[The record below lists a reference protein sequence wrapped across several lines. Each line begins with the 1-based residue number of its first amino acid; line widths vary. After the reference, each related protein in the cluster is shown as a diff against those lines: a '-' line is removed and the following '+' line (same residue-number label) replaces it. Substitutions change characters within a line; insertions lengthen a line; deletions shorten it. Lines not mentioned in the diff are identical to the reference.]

1 MTDNEPW
8 TIGRLLKWTTDYLQ
22 TQGSDSARLDAEL
35 LLASACDCQRI
46 ALYTRFEEVVNDS
59 IRSQFRSLVKKRSAG
74 MPVAYLLGYKEFYSL
89 EFEVDQN
96 VLIPRPETEHLV
108 IETLD
113 RLKLYQGKTPAR
125 VIDVGTGSGAVAI
138 TLAKE
143 SPQAELTAVDIS
155 QPALNM
161 THKNAVKHQVQD
173 RIRLLESDLMT
184 NLPEQEQFDFVVSN
198 PPYIGGN
205 EKSDLPRDVLDF
217 EPHLALFAEEEG
229 LALIRRLVQES
240 ITRLVPGGWLL
251 IEMGPVISDRAFEIV
266 TSSGSYQQVEVV
278 KDLAQLPRILVA
290 QRILD

>member
-46 ALYTRFEEVVNDS
+46 VLYTRFDEVVDDS
-59 IRSQFRSLVKKRSAG
+59 IRSQFRALVKKRSAG
-74 MPVAYLLGYKEFYSL
+74 MPVAYLLGFKEFYSL
-89 EFEVDQN
+89 EFKVDQN

-113 RLKLYQGKTPAR
+113 RLKLYQGDSPAR

-143 SPQAELTAVDIS
+143 SPQTELTAVDIS
-155 QPALNM
+155 KPALNIA
-161 THKNAVKHQVQD
+161 HKNAVKHQVQD

-198 PPYIGGN
+198 PPYIGEN
-205 EKSDLPRDVLDF
+205 EKPEMPRDVLDF
-217 EPHLALFAEEEG
+217 EPHIALFAEEEG
-229 LALIRRLVQES
+229 LALIRRLVEES
-240 ITRLVPGGWLL
+240 KTRLVPGGWLL
-251 IEMGPVISDRAFEIV
+251 MEMGPVISDRAVEII
-266 TSSGSYQQVEVV
+266 TNSGGYQQIEVV

-290 QRILD
+290 QRALN